1 MHQYE
6 VTEVNCPFRCFS
18 LSVRCINTRAITLY
32 GWYFVSQSTVT
43 FICLYNL
50 LIWSNFP
57 VLANLATYIM
67 EKERLK
73 AWRHTITKYVKV
85 CLHCA
90 VRIIRGST
98 RNPYNIGDNF
108 EKGRMNSF
116 KKKKKENVANYSR
129 LMLRSNQPE
138 VWGIQKSHHL
148 LLSHL
153 IYSRELPWLSQ
164 IAVDTFWC
172 NVANYCLIFWT
183 SLAKSYKL
191 CFMRPIGWWSEQLR
205 TDGVCWTS
213 SKYEHA
219 LAWHS
224 FFDWNFL

>member
-1 MHQYE
+1 
-6 VTEVNCPFRCFS
+6 
-18 LSVRCINTRAITLY
+18 
-32 GWYFVSQSTVT
+32 
-43 FICLYNL
+43 
-50 LIWSNFP
+50 
-57 VLANLATYIM
+57 
-67 EKERLK
+67 
-73 AWRHTITKYVKV
+73 
-85 CLHCA
+85 
-90 VRIIRGST
+90 
-98 RNPYNIGDNF
+98 
-108 EKGRMNSF
+108 
-116 KKKKKENVANYSR
+116 
-129 LMLRSNQPE
+129 MLRSNQPE

-224 FFDWNFL
+224 FWLKFPVKVTYACPIMLFKCVCVSFVTGQSNAEALNYALYFVCITLWLFNYINLVYAIWLHLGLLVLSCYFIYVVILFYCYPNHIHFY